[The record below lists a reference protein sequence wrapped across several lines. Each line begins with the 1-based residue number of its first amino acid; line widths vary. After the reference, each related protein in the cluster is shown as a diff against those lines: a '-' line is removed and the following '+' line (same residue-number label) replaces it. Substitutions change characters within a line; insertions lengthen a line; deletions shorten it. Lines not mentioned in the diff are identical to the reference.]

1 MLKIIGFI
9 ISFCVVSAL
18 QSQNDTIPFSQNQ
31 SDSES
36 VVIKESKND
45 SIKTTKVKQ
54 KFKPKPGKALLYS
67 LIPGGGQIYNRKYW
81 YIKAPIIIGGL
92 GFGIYVIADNSKN
105 YQIVKEAYYNRVNNL
120 PVDAAYAT
128 ANITSLKAFRDGIFS
143 NLQSA
148 YIFTILGYLL
158 SGLEAYTTAHLMDY
172 NISDDLSLRIQPV
185 TGQINTGSYAGI
197 GIKIRF

>member
-9 ISFCVVSAL
+9 ISFSVFSTL

-31 SDSES
+31 SDSET
-36 VVIKESKND
+36 IAKKESVSD
-45 SIKTTKVKQ
+45 SIKTTQAKQ
-54 KFKPKPGKALLYS
+54 KFKPKPGKAFLYS

-92 GFGIYVIADNSKN
+92 GFGVYVIVNNSKN

-128 ANITSLKAFRDGIFS
+128 ANLTSLKAFRDGIFS

-172 NISDDLSLRIQPV
+172 NISDDLSLRIQPI
-185 TGQINTGSYAGI
+185 TGQIGDGSYAGI
-197 GIKIRF
+197 GVKIRF